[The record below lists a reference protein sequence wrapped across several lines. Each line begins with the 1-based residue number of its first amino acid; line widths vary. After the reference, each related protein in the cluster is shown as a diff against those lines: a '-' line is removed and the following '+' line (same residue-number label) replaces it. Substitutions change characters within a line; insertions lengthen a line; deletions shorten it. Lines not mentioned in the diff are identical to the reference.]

1 MRKWWVLSIGMPILA
16 LAQTGPGGVGNSSNN
31 FVWFSADHGVVA
43 PTAGIQE
50 WRDRSGT
57 GNHATQATAANQPFL
72 ANNVINGYPAV
83 LFDNDQVNYDFLTVP
98 DNSTLEGMSG
108 LTGFV
113 VYRLLAGTAA
123 SAPRCFFSKR
133 DGVDI
138 QEAYDWFIWGGS
150 SGSSANQQLDI
161 VNTNNRI
168 ASSTAYTTGTTYLN
182 SFVYHGAAPTNSSDQ
197 LLYDGNTLVGNGAE
211 SATSI
216 PNYSSNLY
224 IGILRGHTGT
234 GGNVSRFNGYIAE
247 IILYNESLNDVQR
260 TIVNNYLAAKYGTTM
275 ATNDLYTMDNPGNG
289 DFDHE
294 VTGIGRSGT
303 SVVDGSRGAGI
314 VTMARTSGSIAD
326 NTYLF
331 WGHDNGIM
339 GAWGVHDIHTSLQ
352 GRLARLWRV
361 SEVNTS
367 GTSADVGNVDIT
379 FDLNG
384 LGPVTAADLRLVVD
398 LNEDGT
404 MANDTPISGATDLGG
419 GLFRFSN
426 VSAIANGRRFTIGTT
441 NVARTPLPVTLLEF
455 TGESQPT
462 GVRLRW
468 STASEQNSD
477 FFQVERSPDLLT
489 WSHVTTVPAAGE
501 SNSLI
506 SYEAFDPTTRTSL
519 TYYRLKQVD
528 QDDTF
533 TFSPVISIASTEVRD
548 IQLWPNP
555 SSGILRISDPTGPM
569 TSLRVLDSRGSL
581 VDQYINVSTNT
592 IDLDLSGHIPGVYFV
607 YVESDRTSKQ
617 MRLVL
622 AP

>member
-1 MRKWWVLSIGMPILA
+1 MRKWWALSIGMPILA

-31 FVWFSADHGVVA
+31 FVWFSADHGIVA

-57 GNHATQATAANQPFL
+57 GNHGTQATAANQPFL

-98 DNSTLEGMSG
+98 DNSTLEGMNG

-150 SGSSANQQLDI
+150 SGSTANQQLDI

-182 SFVYHGAAPTNSSDQ
+182 SFVYHGASPSNANDQ
-197 LLYDGNTLVGNGAE
+197 ILYDGNTAVGNGAE

-294 VTGIGRSGT
+294 VTGIGRSGGD
-303 SVVDGSRGAGI
+303 VVDASRGSGM
-314 VTMARTSGSIAD
+314 VTMARSSGNITN

-331 WGHDNGIM
+331 WGHDNGAL
-339 GAWGVHDIHTSLQ
+339 GAWGVSDMHSSLQ

-361 SEVNTS
+361 SEVNAS
-367 GTSADVGNVDIT
+367 GTAADVGNVTIT

-426 VSAIANGRRFTIGTT
+426 VSAIANGRRFTVGTT
-441 NVARTPLPVTLLEF
+441 NAARTPLPVTLLQF
-455 TGESQPT
+455 DGEPQPT
-462 GVRLRW
+462 GVRLHW

-477 FFQVERSPDLLT
+477 FFQVERSLDLSAWNEVAT
-489 WSHVTTVPAAGE
+489 IPAAGV
-501 SNSLI
+501 SSSLI
-506 SYEAFDPTTRTSL
+506 AYEAFDPEPHTGT
-519 TYYRLKQVD
+519 TYYHLKQVD
-528 QDDTF
+528 QDG
-533 TFSPVISIASTEVRD
+533 TFSYSTVISLAPTKMRD

-555 SSGILRISDPTGPM
+555 SSGTLRITDPTGPM
-569 TSLRVLDSRGSL
+569 TNLRVLDARGSL
-581 VDQYINVSTNT
+581 VDQYINVSTDT

-607 YVESDRTSKQ
+607 QVESDRTSEQ
-617 MRLVL
+617 LRVVL

>member
-398 LNEDGT
+398 VNEDGT

-592 IDLDLSGHIPGVYFV
+592 IDLDLSGHIPGVYFI
-607 YVESDRTSKQ
+607 YVESDRTSEQ
-617 MRLVL
+617 LRVVL

>member
-398 LNEDGT
+398 VNEDGT

-581 VDQYINVSTNT
+581 VDQNINLSTDI
-592 IDLDLSGHIPGVYFV
+592 IDLDLSGHFPGVYFV
-607 YVESDRTSKQ
+607 HIESDRTSKQ